1 MAEDGDFVETFVVY
15 NDQTAWVSGRFAT
28 QEGKIVVEQPQIRFG
43 ANAPHTSTAPWWDER
58 TFAHMAQ
65 MGSWEGYHH
74 AQYFSDRSLTSIYNQ
89 RYTDCRHQDCVA
101 QTIDTIGVAG
111 AGLMVASPACGSAV
125 GICFGVGRGA
135 STLATGA
142 GVFWAGI
149 QAFNGN
155 LSGEDMYMTSLT
167 TAVQASTKNPWLNL
181 AASLAQ
187 LLWDSRKVTP

>member
-15 NDQTAWVSGRFAT
+15 NNQTAWVSGRFAT

-74 AQYFSDRSLTSIYNQ
+74 AQYFSDRSLTSVYNQ

-111 AGLMVASPACGSAV
+111 AGLMVASPACGPAV
-125 GICFGVGRGA
+125 ELCASVGGFVN
-135 STLATGA
+135 LGATGIGA
-142 GVFWAGI
+142 LWTGY
-149 QAFNGN
+149 QAFKGN
-155 LSGEDMYMTSLT
+155 TSLSDIYVSSTT
-167 TAVQASTKNPWLNL
+167 TAIGIAAQNPWINL
-181 AASLAQ
+181 AASIAQ
-187 LLWDSRKVTP
+187 LLWDSQ